1 MNLISRAKGCLL
13 GLACGD
19 AVGTT
24 NEFKIRSPNRPLL
37 TDMVGG
43 GVFELERGKW
53 TDDTS
58 MALCLAESL
67 IYKRSFDPN
76 DQLER
81 YCRWAYE
88 GKNSSKPFTFDI
100 GNHTANALCEFRQ
113 TGYPYSLKTDSKYSG
128 NGSLMRL
135 APIPLF
141 YFSNSEIGEYAKL
154 SSKTTHAS
162 EECLQA
168 CEFFSYVL
176 KNALQGK
183 SKVNLFE
190 GIDLLSFDKLNRIT
204 SFVFK
209 TKTEDEI
216 SSSGYVIDTLEAALW
231 AFWHTNN
238 FRDAILLAA
247 NLCDDSDTVA
257 AVCGQLAGAYYGI
270 ENIPETWLNWLYRKE
285 DIEQLALDLL
295 KTSGQI

>member
-1 MNLISRAKGCLL
+1 MNLINRAKGCLL

-24 NEFKIRSPNRPLL
+24 LEFKIRKPNRLL
-37 TDMVGG
+37 LNDMVGKG
-43 GVFELERGKW
+43 KFRLDRGQW

-58 MALCLAESL
+58 MTICLAESL
-67 IYKRSFDPN
+67 IHKQGFDPT

-81 YCRWAYE
+81 YCQWAYK
-88 GKNSSKPFTFDI
+88 GHNSSKSFAFGLGKQTISSLF
-100 GNHTANALCEFRQ
+100 EFRQ

-141 YFSNSEIGEYAKL
+141 YFSNSEIGKYAKL

-168 CEFFSYVL
+168 CEYFSYVL

-183 SKVNLFE
+183 LKENLFE

-204 SFVFK
+204 SLAFK
-209 TKTEDEI
+209 TKIEDEI

>member
-1 MNLISRAKGCLL
+1 MNLINRAKGSLL

-24 NEFKIRSPNRPLL
+24 VEFKIRKPNRLL
-37 TDMVGG
+37 LNDMVGQG
-43 GVFELERGKW
+43 KFRLKRGQW

-58 MALCLAESL
+58 MAICLAESL
-67 IYKRSFDPN
+67 IHKQGFDPV

-81 YCRWAYE
+81 YCQWAYT
-88 GKNSSKPFTFDI
+88 GHNSSKPFAFGLGKQTLSSLF
-100 GNHTANALCEFRQ
+100 EFRK
-113 TGYPYSLKTDSKYSG
+113 TGYPYSLKTAPKYSG

-135 APIPLF
+135 APIPIF
-141 YFSNSEIGEYAKL
+141 YFSNSEIGEYAQL

-176 KNALQGK
+176 KNALQGMPK
-183 SKVNLFE
+183 ANLFE
-190 GIDLLSFDKLNRIT
+190 GIDLLSFDKLNRIA
-204 SFVFK
+204 SFAFK

-247 NLCDDSDTVA
+247 NLYGDADTIA
-257 AVCGQLAGAYYGI
+257 AICGQLAGAYYGI